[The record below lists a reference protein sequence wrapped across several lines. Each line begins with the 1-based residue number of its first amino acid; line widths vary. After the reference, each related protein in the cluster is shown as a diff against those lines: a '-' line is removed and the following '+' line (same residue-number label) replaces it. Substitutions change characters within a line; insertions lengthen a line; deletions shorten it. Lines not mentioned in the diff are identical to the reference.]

1 MPSIKVR
8 DGEPMESAM
17 RRLKRLVEKA
27 GYPKEWRKREFY
39 VKGSTRRQREKAAA
53 KKRLQKRVSSE
64 LRMHHGD
71 SRDRK

>member
-1 MPSIKVR
+1 MPSIRVKE
-8 DGEPMESAM
+8 GESIESAM

-39 VKGSTRRQREKAAA
+39 VKGSARKQRDIAAA

-64 LRMHHGD
+64 LRQHHGD
-71 SRDRK
+71 VREKK